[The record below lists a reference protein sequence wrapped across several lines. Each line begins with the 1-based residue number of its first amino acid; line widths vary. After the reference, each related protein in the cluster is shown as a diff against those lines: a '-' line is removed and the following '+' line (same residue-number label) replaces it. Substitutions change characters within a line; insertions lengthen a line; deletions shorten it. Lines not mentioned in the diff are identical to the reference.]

1 MNDWPVVF
9 LGIIAVSTLIMALIQ
24 VGAIIATLRVVRD
37 TQKLLVTVQQD
48 VRPLIAKANA
58 IAEDAAKTVSLASAQ
73 IQKVDTMV
81 TDLTRRVDETATVV
95 QNAIVTPA
103 REGMAL
109 VAAIKT
115 GLGVLK
121 GMGDF
126 RGRPGRP
133 SDDEDPLFIG

>member
-9 LGIIAVSTLIMALIQ
+9 LGIIAVSTLVMALIQ
-24 VGAIIATLRVVRD
+24 VGAIIATLRVVRE

-48 VRPLIAKANA
+48 VRPLIAKANT

-73 IQKVDTMV
+73 IQKVDTLV
-81 TDLTRRVDETATVV
+81 TDLTRRVDETATIV